1 MRRLLLISILLL
13 PALSVAAQDSLVLS
27 LGDCLSTAEQ
37 RSPMLEGSSLD
48 ILSARA
54 QRTEARLEYMPKV
67 ELTGFAF
74 YALHPLVEITLKD
87 ILGNTDAAND
97 LNNSLTAVAQ
107 ENGIKTSYSTLKW
120 GYGAAASL
128 MQPVYAGGRIRAGNR
143 LADLGVEAALLQD
156 SLRRRVV
163 RDSIESKYWRVVALQ
178 EKQKTLR
185 ETLALLDTLDKD
197 VKSARSAGLATEP
210 QQLELSLKRSELN
223 AGIRRLEGGLS
234 LMKMDLLATAGYP
247 YKSLSLRGIS
257 LRDTVAALPAPSE
270 VILAE
275 PAIAETDES
284 RLLQLQV
291 DARIQEKKMAVGEY
305 LPQVAVGAGVG
316 YSGLTHPKN
325 GSFNALVFGTVRIP
339 LTDIPKAVVRSKRY
353 DYAVQ
358 KAASDQAW
366 LTEQLY
372 LRERMLAL
380 EVETAWDQWLVASEA
395 AALAEDSLSR
405 IRIRYEAGSASMAEV
420 MQAALS
426 VSSARELLED
436 RRIAY
441 RLAVNRY
448 NRCNK

>member
-1 MRRLLLISILLL
+1 MRRFLLISLLL
-13 PALSVAAQDSLVLS
+13 PAFSAAAQDSLVLT
-27 LGDCLSTAEQ
+27 LGDCLSTAEE
-37 RSPMLEGSSLD
+37 RSPRLEGSSLD

-54 QRTEARLEYMPKV
+54 QRTEARLEYLPRV
-67 ELTGFAF
+67 ELTGLAF
-74 YALHPLVEITLKD
+74 HALHPLVEITLKD
-87 ILGNTDAAND
+87 VLGNSDAAND
-97 LNNSLTAVAQ
+97 LNNSLTATAQ

-128 MQPVYAGGRIRAGNR
+128 MQPLYAGGRIRAGNR
-143 LADLGVEAALLQD
+143 LADLGVEASLLQD

-163 RDSIESKYWRVVALQ
+163 RDSVESKYWRIVALQ

-185 ETLALLDTLDKD
+185 ETLSLLDTLDKD
-197 VKSARSAGLATEP
+197 VRSARSAGLATEP

-223 AGIRRLEGGLS
+223 AGIRQLEGGLS
-234 LMKMDLLATAGYP
+234 LMKMDLLSTAGYP
-247 YKSLSLRGIS
+247 YKSLSLRGIT
-257 LRDTVAALPAPSE
+257 LRDTLATLPAPSE
-270 VILAE
+270 VLPVE
-275 PAIAETDES
+275 PAIGETDES

-291 DARIQEKKMAVGEY
+291 DARIQEKKMAIGEY
-305 LPQVAVGAGVG
+305 LPQVAVGAGLG
-316 YSGLTHPKN
+316 YSGLMNPRD
-325 GSFNALVFGTVRIP
+325 GSFNALVFGTVKIP
-339 LTDIPKAVVRSKRY
+339 LTDIPKAVVRARRY

-380 EVETAWDQWLVASEA
+380 EVETAWDQLQVAGESA
-395 AALAEDSLSR
+395 SLAEDSLTR
-405 IRIRYEAGSASMAEV
+405 IRVRYEAGTASMAEV
-420 MQAALS
+420 MQSALA

-448 NRCNK
+448 NRCYK